1 MRIAKRTQSAAAVT
15 LIAAAVAAPPAQ
27 AAGDEDFV
35 LRRDGSKA
43 VPVAV
48 PDPGAPADGF
58 DWGDAGIGAGAAVA
72 ALLVG
77 AAGAH
82 VARSRHTTRRSPL
95 SAAGS

>member
-1 MRIAKRTQSAAAVT
+1 MRFTRRTRS
-15 LIAAAVAAPPAQ
+15 AVAVALMTVAVPVAP

-43 VPVAV
+43 VPVVV
-48 PDPGAPADGF
+48 PGPDGPSDGF
-58 DWGDAGIGAGAAVA
+58 DWGDAGIGAGAGVA
-72 ALLVG
+72 ALLVA

-82 VARSRHTTRRSPL
+82 VARSRHTARRSPL

>member
-1 MRIAKRTQSAAAVT
+1 MRLTRGIREVATVALVTAV
-15 LIAAAVAAPPAQ
+15 VAAPPAS

-43 VPVAV
+43 VPVSV
-48 PDPGAPADGF
+48 PEPAGPSDGF
-58 DWGDAGIGAGAAVA
+58 DWGDAGIGAAAGVA
-72 ALLVG
+72 ALLAA

-82 VARSRHTTRRSPL
+82 VARSRQATRRSPL